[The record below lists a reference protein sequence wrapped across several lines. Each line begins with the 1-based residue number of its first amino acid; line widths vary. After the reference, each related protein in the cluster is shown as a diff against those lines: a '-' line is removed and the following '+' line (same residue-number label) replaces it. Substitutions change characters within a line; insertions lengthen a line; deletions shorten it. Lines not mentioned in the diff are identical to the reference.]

1 LLRKQDST
9 FIPYIISV
17 HQCQLSKPRRY
28 QSMIITKIILNSIFR
43 WTCHHTLKTHLLV
56 QLTHLSL
63 IWALLM
69 YLRDA
74 SSRMFIQ
81 TTFLTEDTGVKHVFD
96 SSMLVYLVNQ
106 PGVKK
111 SRRYISKWIQ
121 RPQIE
126 EIRFLS
132 MRLLK
137 ENLMKEWRDFTMKS
151 SMLKK
156 VFLIQRD
163 TWAMISYQ
171 SEYSISKTWCF
182 ELKKDWTDETSEIQV
197 SD

>member
-1 LLRKQDST
+1 
-9 FIPYIISV
+9 
-17 HQCQLSKPRRY
+17 
-28 QSMIITKIILNSIFR
+28 
-43 WTCHHTLKTHLLV
+43 
-56 QLTHLSL
+56 
-63 IWALLM
+63 
-69 YLRDA
+69 
-74 SSRMFIQ
+74 
-81 TTFLTEDTGVKHVFD
+81 
-96 SSMLVYLVNQ
+96 
-106 PGVKK
+106 
-111 SRRYISKWIQ
+111 
-121 RPQIE
+121 
-126 EIRFLS
+126 